1 MNIKLKV
8 SLCIAVLLNAA
19 YAAPPKVSEHY
30 DVVEYRSY
38 TKTILH
44 LPVECRESRYQNL
57 CEYYSNYTIS
67 NFEREMVL
75 KENSLLLDN
84 SSNEEISS
92 SKQDDNPHADPA
104 DKEDKERSAETVTI
118 VKSADQPDNH
128 KIIEKG
134 IDDLLS
140 GDSDLEDDSYSH
152 SLNEINS
159 IKINK
164 ASETDTSYD
173 LNADDLPEEDLSYES
188 DLSED
193 EDEMLSSKREIC
205 TQEVTI
211 NIMQIDMLN
220 MAILE
225 STIVQDIH
233 GKTRNLTQVSN
244 INLKTLTT
252 LQFKDI
258 FADPQLASMLCAREI
273 ENKFAKNKT
282 RRLSAVVAATE
293 VAPTNFM
300 LLPDGLRFNFAPN
313 SVAQKAE
320 TAFIKIDKLT
330 EAGPNLDYFPAVKIK
345 QEKITNEKALDKL
358 KEMLKL
364 QNQLKEETSKQKD
377 KTASNF

>member
-8 SLCIAVLLNAA
+8 FLFIAVLLNGA
-19 YAAPPKVSEHY
+19 YAAPQKVSEHY

-44 LPVECRESRYQNL
+44 LPVECRESRYQKL

-67 NFEREMVL
+67 SFEREMVL

-84 SSNEEISS
+84 NSNEEISS
-92 SKQDDNPHADPA
+92 SKQDEKTSADSA
-104 DKEDKERSAETVTI
+104 DKEDEVKNSETVTI
-118 VKSADQPDNH
+118 VKSVEQPDNH

-134 IDDLLS
+134 IEDLMS
-140 GDSDLEDDSYSH
+140 SASDLEDDSYNH
-152 SLNEINS
+152 SLKEINS
-159 IKINK
+159 LKINK
-164 ASETDTSYD
+164 VTSTDNS
-173 LNADDLPEEDLSYES
+173 DDLDDNDITEEDQSYES
-188 DLSED
+188 YLSED
-193 EDEMLSSKREIC
+193 EEEMLSSKREIC
-205 TQEVTI
+205 SQEVTI

-225 STIVQDIH
+225 STIVQNIH
-233 GKTRNLTQVSN
+233 GKIRNLTKVLN
-244 INLKTLTT
+244 IDLKTLTT
-252 LQFKDI
+252 LQFKDL

-293 VAPTNFM
+293 VAPSNFM
-300 LLPDGLRFNFAPN
+300 LLPDGLRFNFVPN
-313 SVAQKAE
+313 SVAKKAE

-330 EAGPNLDYFPAVKIK
+330 DAGPNLDYFPAVKVK
-345 QEKITNEKALDKL
+345 QEKITNKKALDKL

-364 QNQLKEETSKQKD
+364 HNQLKEESTKQ
-377 KTASNF
+377 